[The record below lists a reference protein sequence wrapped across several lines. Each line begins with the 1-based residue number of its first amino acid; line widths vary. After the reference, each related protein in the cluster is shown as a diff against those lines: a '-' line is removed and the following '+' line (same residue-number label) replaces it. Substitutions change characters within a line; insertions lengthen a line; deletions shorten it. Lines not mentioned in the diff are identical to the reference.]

1 MSKNYS
7 ETFDSERWPLALEL
21 LPRPSYLVGGAVRD
35 ALLGRRAENLDL
47 DFVISQEAVKTAR
60 QIADRYKAGFVL
72 LDADRQIAR
81 VVFEGATVDIAQRSG
96 ETLEDDLRRR
106 DFTINAIAYNPF
118 TEELIDPL
126 DGGGDLRRRIIKMVK
141 AANLE
146 DDPLRLLRA
155 YRQSAQLGFSIS
167 PETLSTIR
175 RLAPLLT
182 GVAVERVRSELGYLL
197 HHPEGM
203 SWIERGLVDGLLSS
217 WFPAGGDRLTVARKI
232 ETTAALLAE
241 NWAELGAMLSASV
254 RDTIKTTFL
263 SIGKLAILVSPEP
276 ARAEAE
282 LLELKYSNVEIKGA
296 IAVVKGLAK
305 LQNEGLDLSVRE
317 QYFLF
322 GNLGEMF
329 PPLAVVAV
337 ASGMSMEAIAPLI
350 NRYLDPEDLVAHPQP
365 LLSGK
370 DLMAALNLPSGRLI
384 GELLKEI
391 QLARIEGRI
400 STKAEGL
407 ELAKQLIS
415 NN

>member
-1 MSKNYS
+1 MSKNYA
-7 ETFDSERWPLALEL
+7 ETFDSERWPLDRSL

-60 QIADRYKAGFVL
+60 QIAYRYKAGFVL

-81 VVFEGATVDIAQRSG
+81 VVFEGATVDIAQMEG
-96 ETLEDDLRRR
+96 ETLEEDLRRR

-155 YRQSAQLGFSIS
+155 YRQSAQLGFTIS

-175 RLAPLLT
+175 QLAPLLS

-197 HHPEGM
+197 HHPGGM
-203 SWIERGLVDGLLSS
+203 PWIEGGLVDGLLSN
-217 WFPAGGDRLTVARKI
+217 WFPTAGDRLTVARKI

-241 NWAELGAMLSASV
+241 NWAELGALLSGWV

-282 LLELKYSNVEIKGA
+282 LLELKYSNVEVKGA
-296 IAVVKGLAK
+296 IAVVKALAQ

-350 NRYLDPEDLVAHPQP
+350 DRYLDPEDLVAHPQP

-384 GELLKEI
+384 GELLREI

-407 ELAKQLIS
+407 ELAKQLII